1 MRGNSALRCLL
12 VMNTTHCKAIKKL
25 IGTKKSSKLNNLL
38 LFYYQYRKPKG
49 GLRFVRKFA
58 YSALSSSFAGSSA
71 GASAAA
77 SAAALAAAFS
87 AFSASSAAISSAF
100 FLAISSA
107 RA

>member
-1 MRGNSALRCLL
+1 MRGNNALRCLL
-12 VMNTTHCKAIKKL
+12 VMNTTHCNAIKKL
-25 IGTKKSSKLNNLL
+25 IGTKKSSKLFNLL

-77 SAAALAAAFS
+77 LAAAFS